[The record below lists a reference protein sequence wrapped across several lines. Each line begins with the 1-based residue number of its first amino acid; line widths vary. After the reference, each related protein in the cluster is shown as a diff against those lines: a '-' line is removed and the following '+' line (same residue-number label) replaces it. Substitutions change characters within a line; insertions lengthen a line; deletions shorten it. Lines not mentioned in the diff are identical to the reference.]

1 MGFLLRWVFALVL
14 LVATYNPTS
23 LNYVRW
29 SMGNFDT
36 QLPMIVL
43 AGLILLVGYIV
54 YLTATLRSIGAFG
67 MLLILAIVGAILW
80 VLWDRGVISLS
91 NPGFVTWIVI
101 VALSLVLA
109 VGMHWSILWRRLSGQ
124 LEVDDNDP

>member
-1 MGFLLRWVFALVL
+1 MGFILRWVFALL
-14 LVATYNPTS
+14 LVAATYNPTRF
-23 LNYVRW
+23 NYVRW
-29 SMGNFDT
+29 SMENFDS

-43 AGLILLVGYIV
+43 AGLVLLVGYIV

-67 MLLILAIVGAILW
+67 VLLILAIVAAILW
-80 VLWDRGVISLS
+80 VLWDRGVISLAD
-91 NPGFVTWIVI
+91 PGFVTWIVI
-101 VALSLVLA
+101 AALSLVLA

>member
-1 MGFLLRWVFALVL
+1 MGFLLRWIFALL
-14 LVATYNPTS
+14 LVSATYNPTPF
-23 LNYVRW
+23 NYVRW
-29 SMGNFDT
+29 SVSNIDT

-43 AGLILLVGYIV
+43 AGLVLLVGYIV

-67 MLLILAIVGAILW
+67 VLLILAIVAAILW
-80 VLWDRGVISLS
+80 VLWDRGVISLAD
-91 NPGFVTWIVI
+91 PGFVTWIVI
-101 VALSLVLA
+101 AALSLVLA

>member
-1 MGFLLRWVFALVL
+1 MGFILRWVFALL
-14 LVATYNPTS
+14 LLAATYNPTQF
-23 LNYVRW
+23 NYVRW
-29 SMGNFDT
+29 AIGNLDT

-43 AGLILLVGYIV
+43 AGLVLLVGYIV

-67 MLLILAIVGAILW
+67 MLLILAIVAAILW
-80 VLWDRGVISLS
+80 VLWDRGVISLA

-101 VALSLVLA
+101 LALSLVLA

>member
-1 MGFLLRWVFALVL
+1 MGFILRWLFALL
-14 LVATYNPTS
+14 LLAATYNPTQF
-23 LNYVRW
+23 NYVHW
-29 SMGNFDT
+29 AIGNLDT

-43 AGLILLVGYIV
+43 AGLVLLVGYIV

-67 MLLILAIVGAILW
+67 MLLILAIVAAILW
-80 VLWDRGVISLS
+80 VLWDRGVISLA

-101 VALSLVLA
+101 LALSLVLA